1 MEGTLL
7 SIQILPREGKGP
19 RVWAC
24 PLAHLPASWFHLG
37 CPTQGSAWWLLGILQ
52 YHSISSNTH
61 LPPSRWWLI
70 PTPMAVFT
78 GLFSLHPAEG
88 SSTKKGLLSLLT
100 ALSQR
105 REQGPPSTHMCSSWN
120 QRRLAEPLTPPVV
133 SQDRSINV
141 SYSWREGL
149 THVGLY
155 YTLWQDCILSVLKKG
170 KASKLHLLGTDCMHT
185 DLSLC

>member
-1 MEGTLL
+1 MEGCWREPCSVSRYCPERERGLGFGL
-7 SIQILPREGKGP
+7 VPRARQGDL
-19 RVWAC
+19 
-24 PLAHLPASWFHLG
+24 LAHLPASWFHLG

-52 YHSISSNTH
+52 YHSISSSTH

-70 PTPMAVFT
+70 PTPMAVFI
-78 GLFSLHPAEG
+78 GLFSLHPTEG

-133 SQDRSINV
+133 SQD
-141 SYSWREGL
+141 
-149 THVGLY
+149 
-155 YTLWQDCILSVLKKG
+155 LWE
-170 KASKLHLLGTDCMHT
+170 
-185 DLSLC
+185 

>member
-1 MEGTLL
+1 MEGCWREPCSVSRYCPERERGLGFGL
-7 SIQILPREGKGP
+7 VPRARQGD
-19 RVWAC
+19 

-52 YHSISSNTH
+52 YHSISSSTH

-133 SQDRSINV
+133 SQD
-141 SYSWREGL
+141 
-149 THVGLY
+149 
-155 YTLWQDCILSVLKKG
+155 LWE
-170 KASKLHLLGTDCMHT
+170 
-185 DLSLC
+185 